1 MNDSLSARLARSL
14 AAAGADTM
22 FGLPGGGPNL
32 DVVGA
37 ANGAG
42 LRFVLAHGETAA
54 AIMASTYG
62 RLTGQPTPVVVTRG
76 PGAASVINGA
86 AQATL
91 DRFPLVVV
99 ADTVPSSS
107 APRVPH
113 QRIDQ
118 RSLFEPVTKRSA
130 TVADLSDDADLA
142 DLLDVATAWPAGA
155 VHLDFDPAHEQ
166 PTQVVSDPP
175 LAVVDEARLDQ
186 ARQRIAAASRPIV
199 IVGFEAAQWG
209 SAVAPT
215 LETFGCPVLTTYQ
228 ALGVVPTE
236 GPLNAGL
243 FTNGALERPVLE
255 SADLVVA
262 LGLDEVEPIPA
273 RWDVEAPVVR
283 LSTVAQESPYLP
295 LAVDVVA
302 PIDDLLA
309 TLQRGDVAWQA
320 EAAAEFR
327 TDARSVLRPPD
338 AEAFGPTELVEVAA
352 AARPAGLTTT
362 VDAGAHFLAVMP
374 KWPVEEPMRLL
385 ISNGLATMGFA
396 LPAAIGAA
404 LARPNQPVLALTG
417 DGGLSMVLAELET
430 VARLD
435 LPITTVVFNDSALS
449 LIEIKQQANHGGA
462 EAVRY
467 EPVDFATVATASG
480 VPGTVV
486 YSANELAAVLAD
498 GWDRPRLIDARIDPG
513 AYPHLIKATRG

>member
-1 MNDSLSARLARSL
+1 MSDALSVRLAKSL

-37 ANGAG
+37 ANGSG

-54 AIMASTYG
+54 AIMAATYG

-76 PGAASVINGA
+76 PGAASAVNGA

-91 DRFPLVVV
+91 DRFPLVIV

-107 APRVPH
+107 SARVPH

-118 RSLFEPVTKRSA
+118 RLLFDPVSKQSA
-130 TVADLSDDADLA
+130 TVSDRSDDTDLA
-142 DLLDVATAWPAGA
+142 DLLEMATAWPAGA
-155 VHLDFDPAHEQ
+155 VHLDFDPSHPQ
-166 PTQVVSDPP
+166 PTEVVSVPP
-175 LAVVDEARLDQ
+175 LAVVDEGGLNT
-186 ARQRIAAASRPIV
+186 ARQRIGAAARPIV

-209 SAVAPT
+209 NGLRSA
-215 LETFGCPVLTTYQ
+215 LESFGCPVLTTYQ
-228 ALGVVPTE
+228 AVGVVPTE

-255 SADLVVA
+255 QTDLVIA

-273 RWDVEAPVVR
+273 QWDVEAPVIR
-283 LSTVAQESPYLP
+283 LSTVAQESPYFPVAL
-295 LAVDVVA
+295 DVVA
-302 PIDDLLA
+302 PVDDLL
-309 TLQRGDVAWQA
+309 TVLQGGDISWDPGDAVG
-320 EAAAEFR
+320 FR
-327 TDARSVLRPPD
+327 TDARSVLRPPES
-338 AEAFGPTELVEVAA
+338 EAFGPADLVTAA
-352 AARPAGLTTT
+352 AGSRPAQLTTT

-374 KWPVEEPMRLL
+374 NWPVDEPLRLL

-404 LARPNQPVLALTG
+404 LARPEQPVLALTG

-449 LIEIKQQANHGGA
+449 LIEIKQQANHGGP

-467 EPVDFATVATASG
+467 EPVDFAALASASG

-486 YSANELAAVLAD
+486 YSADELTRALAN
-498 GWDRPRLIDARIDPG
+498 GWDRPRLIDARIDPSS
-513 AYPHLIKATRG
+513 YPHLIKATRG